1 MSMLDVIG
9 ADSSAAGL
17 GRYIT
22 AALLNARAGRTPVLD
37 EAGVR
42 AMWNSIV
49 NRGYYEATAGV
60 QWGPAQ
66 IVAYIRTTMG

>member
-9 ADSSAAGL
+9 GDSSAAGL

-37 EAGVR
+37 ESGVR
-42 AMWNSIV
+42 ALSN
-49 NRGYYEATAGV
+49 
-60 QWGPAQ
+60 
-66 IVAYIRTTMG
+66 